1 MQQQPF
7 SLDTFH
13 ESTSTASVSRSGTF
27 SQCFRAMKDRNI
39 NRTNNLSGSIISE
52 DKEQSKSFLS
62 DFSEEKNPS
71 NTSFIDLDRD

>member
-7 SLDTFH
+7 SLDTFD
-13 ESTSTASVSRSGTF
+13 ESASTGSVSRSGTF

-39 NRTNNLSGSIISE
+39 NRINNLSGSIISE

-62 DFSEEKNPS
+62 DLSADKNP
-71 NTSFIDLDRD
+71 